1 MQTPVF
7 VRTHDFL
14 LWLLPHTAKFPK
26 AQRHT
31 VTNRLEC
38 AALDL
43 QGSLALANRRRG
55 AERLHALDEADEIHA
70 KPVIIIA
77 RTTKGQGVSFM
88 EYDHQ
93 WHGKP
98 PTTEQFEAALAEL
111 EEGVARWQN

>member
-43 QGSLALANRRRG
+43 QGALALANRRRG
-55 AERLHALDEADEIHA
+55 SERLHALDEADAHLDRVRFLVRLVTELGWFSGRQYEFA
-70 KPVIIIA
+70 
-77 RTTKGQGVSFM
+77 G
-88 EYDHQ
+88 
-93 WHGKP
+93 GK
-98 PTTEQFEAALAEL
+98 LAEIGRL
-111 EEGVARWQN
+111 VGGWRKATGG

>member
-26 AQRHT
+26 AMRHT

-43 QGSLALANRRRG
+43 QGALALANRRRE
-55 AERLHALDEADEIHA
+55 AERLQALDEADAHLDRVRFLTRLVTELGWFSGRQYEFA
-70 KPVIIIA
+70 A
-77 RTTKGQGVSFM
+77 
-88 EYDHQ
+88 
-93 WHGKP
+93 GK
-98 PTTEQFEAALAEL
+98 LAEIGRL
-111 EEGVARWQN
+111 VGGWRKATGG